1 MKHSRTIIVGVA
13 ILATA
18 FLANCS
24 ASGTSSS
31 TSSTTATDSNESVGI
46 AVNALFSSDQS
57 QSQSALNVEQGNAC
71 ADFGGPD
78 GISVGTTVAAG
89 HYGTASTGYDVAAAT
104 NCSNDLPIKTWQ
116 ITTSVEMDCEDGNV
130 TFAGGEGVFIDDGTG
145 ASTNIYGFFIIGG
158 TRFYCD
164 VVIEHPQGGAEVFTA
179 SCEQEQSDGSRSSVD
194 QATTGNSCQ
203 SPE

>member
-1 MKHSRTIIVGVA
+1 MKINKSIIG
-13 ILATA
+13 LALVTGL

-24 ASGTSSS
+24 GSTGSSP
-31 TSSTTATDSNESVGI
+31 TATTVTDSNESVGI
-46 AVNALFSSDQS
+46 AVNALFSSNQS
-57 QSQSALNVEQGNAC
+57 QSQSALNVEQERDAC

-78 GISVGTTVAAG
+78 GISIGTTVAVG

-104 NCSNDLPIKTWQ
+104 NCSNDLPIKTWE
-116 ITTSVEMDCEDGNV
+116 ITTAVEMDCEDGNV

-145 ASTNIYGFFIIGG
+145 ASTNIYGSFVIGG

-164 VVIEHPQGGAEVFTA
+164 VVIEHSQGAEEVFTA
-179 SCEQEQSDGSRSSVD
+179 TCEQEQSDGSRSSVE